1 MVSIYVLCKSLAGF
15 SVTLIDNAGY
25 FQNTWKHGQ
34 LKSLKDSSEVNWKSK
49 TPNAHCTAKTEKRN
63 QFCMG
68 VLIFFKFDF
77 LLVIFPLHYPSK
89 PPTQPPSPRVE
100 MFFQFIWRRTNKTHL

>member
-34 LKSLKDSSEVNWKSK
+34 LKDSSEVNWKSRN
-49 TPNAHCTAKTEKRN
+49 PNAHCTAKTE
-63 QFCMG
+63 
-68 VLIFFKFDF
+68 
-77 LLVIFPLHYPSK
+77 
-89 PPTQPPSPRVE
+89 
-100 MFFQFIWRRTNKTHL
+100 